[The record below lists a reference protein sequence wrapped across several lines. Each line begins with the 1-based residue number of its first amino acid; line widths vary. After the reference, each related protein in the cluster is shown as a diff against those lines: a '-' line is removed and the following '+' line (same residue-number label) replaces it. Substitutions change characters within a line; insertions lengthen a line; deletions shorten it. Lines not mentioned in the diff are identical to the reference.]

1 LIRFDVYF
9 IDNII
14 YRRINIM
21 ATATRAK
28 QLGFEMP
35 NKVGLVAE
43 ISAALSDAKINLM
56 SLFGIETGDMAIFML
71 ITSDNAS
78 AKKILKKM
86 GADPGVIDVV
96 TIEMPNKPG
105 EFKKVAA
112 IIAEASIDII
122 TVFGTAASAKSSM
135 VVLKTSDDKKV
146 LKLINK

>member
-1 LIRFDVYF
+1 
-9 IDNII
+9 
-14 YRRINIM
+14 M
-21 ATATRAK
+21 AIATRAK

-43 ISAALSDAKINLM
+43 ISSALSAAKINLI

-71 ITSDNAS
+71 ITSDNAA

-86 GADPGVIDVV
+86 GADIGFTDVV

-112 IIAEASIDII
+112 IIAEAGIDII
-122 TVFGTAASAKSSM
+122 TVFGTAGSAKSSM
-135 VVLKTSDDKKV
+135 VVIKTSDDKKV